1 MQSERAATQKS
12 APGGELVDGWRQVG
26 SVDFATGAVDD
37 APPTQR
43 DPRQSN
49 HEASDTDTIRIGLL
63 LPLSGP
69 SGLLGPSGRN
79 CAELAANEI
88 NKRGGLLG
96 KRVQVIVADGGMSFE
111 ASAREGLRLIEED
124 GAAALIGTH
133 PSGVREV
140 LAPRIAGRVPYV
152 YTPIFE
158 GGDTAPGVFFLGE
171 TAPQQLGPV
180 VPWLA
185 ETHAARRWFLIG
197 NDYRWPRDAHWTARA
212 MVDRTGGTVA
222 GEILLPLGTEDF
234 EEAIDAIAAARP
246 DVVIAALVGSDAVIF
261 HRAFARAG
269 LSESIWRLGL
279 LTEENTLLGVG
290 ADCSDRLLTV
300 AGYFAALDTS
310 ENRTFVNRYLT
321 RFGPHAPPLNS
332 IGQSAY
338 EGLIFLDEI
347 ARRAGS
353 LTTQDLARVSDGLV
367 FHGPRGTSRMVHRHL
382 VKDMHLAAARGIEFT
397 ILKSFPQISATGEMP
412 S

>member
-1 MQSERAATQKS
+1 MTAGAIGDASPPASRREARRGSLRAH
-12 APGGELVDGWRQVG
+12 
-26 SVDFATGAVDD
+26 D
-37 APPTQR
+37 A
-43 DPRQSN
+43 
-49 HEASDTDTIRIGLL
+49 HTIRIGLL

-79 CAELAANEI
+79 CAELAAEEI
-88 NKRGGLLG
+88 NERGGLMG
-96 KRVQVIVADGGMSFE
+96 RQVQVIVADGGMSFE
-111 ASAREGLRLIEED
+111 ASAREGMRLIEED
-124 GAAALIGTH
+124 GACALVGAH

-140 LAPRIAGRVPYV
+140 LAPRIASRVPYI

-171 TAPQQLGPV
+171 TAHQQLGPV
-180 VPWLA
+180 VPWLT
-185 ETHAARRWFLIG
+185 ETQAARRWFLIG

-212 MVDRTGGTVA
+212 VIDRCGGAVA

-234 EEAIDAIAAARP
+234 EAAIDAIATARP
-246 DVVIAALVGSDAVIF
+246 DVVVAALVGSDAVIF

-290 ADCSDRLLTV
+290 AECSDRLLTV
-300 AGYFAALDTS
+300 AGYFASLETS
-310 ENRTFVNRYLT
+310 ENRAFVERYLA
-321 RFGPHAPPLNS
+321 RFGPQAPALNS

-338 EGLIFLDEI
+338 EGLIFLEEI
-347 ARRAGS
+347 ARKAGS
-353 LTTQDLARVSDGLV
+353 LATDDVARVSDGLV
-367 FHGPRGTSRMVHRHL
+367 FQGPRGTTRMVHRHV
-382 VKDMHLAAARGIEFT
+382 VKDMHLAEARGIEFR

-412 S
+412 A

>member
-1 MQSERAATQKS
+1 MAAGTVDNAQPPARRERRT
-12 APGGELVDGWRQVG
+12 APRR
-26 SVDFATGAVDD
+26 TR
-37 APPTQR
+37 P
-43 DPRQSN
+43 
-49 HEASDTDTIRIGLL
+49 TDTLRIGLL

-79 CAELAANEI
+79 CAELAAEEI
-88 NKRGGLLG
+88 NDRGGLMG
-96 KRVQVIVADGGMSFE
+96 RRVQVIVADGGMSFE
-111 ASAREGLRLIEED
+111 ASAREGMRLIEED
-124 GAAALIGTH
+124 GACALIGTH

-140 LAPRIAGRVPYV
+140 LAPRIAGRVPYI

-171 TAPQQLGPV
+171 TAHQQLGPA
-180 VPWLA
+180 VPWLT
-185 ETHAARRWFLIG
+185 EVHDARRWFLIG

-212 MVDRTGGTVA
+212 VIDRSGGTVA

-234 EEAIDAIAAARP
+234 DDAIAAIAAAEP
-246 DVVIAALVGSDAVIF
+246 DVVVAALVGSDAVIF

-300 AGYFAALDTS
+300 AGYFATLETQ
-310 ENRTFVNRYLT
+310 ENRAFVERYIA
-321 RFGPHAPPLNS
+321 RFGPQAPALNS
-332 IGQSAY
+332 IGQSCY

-347 ARRAGS
+347 ARKAGS
-353 LTTQDLARVSDGLV
+353 LATADLERVADGLV
-367 FHGPRGTSRMVHRHL
+367 FHGPRGTTRMVHRHV
-382 VKDMHLAAARGIEFT
+382 VKDMHLAEARGIEYRIVKT
-397 ILKSFPQISATGEMP
+397 FPQISATGEMP

>member
-1 MQSERAATQKS
+1 LIEDDGAT
-12 APGGELVDGWRQVG
+12 A
-26 SVDFATGAVDD
+26 
-37 APPTQR
+37 
-43 DPRQSN
+43 
-49 HEASDTDTIRIGLL
+49 
-63 LPLSGP
+63 
-69 SGLLGPSGRN
+69 LLGP
-79 CAELAANEI
+79 
-88 NKRGGLLG
+88 
-96 KRVQVIVADGGMSFE
+96 
-111 ASAREGLRLIEED
+111 
-124 GAAALIGTH
+124 H

-140 LAPRIAGRVPYV
+140 LPPRTGGRVPYV

-158 GGDTAPGVFFLGE
+158 VGDAAPGVFFLGE

-180 VPWLA
+180 VPWLT
-185 ETHAARRWFLIG
+185 ETQRARRWFLIG
-197 NDYRWPRDAHWTARA
+197 NDYRWPRDAHRTARA
-212 MVDRTGGTVA
+212 MVDRAGGTVA

-300 AGYFAALDTS
+300 AGYFAALDTPG
-310 ENRTFVNRYLT
+310 NKAFVDRYLA
-321 RFGPHAPPLNS
+321 RFGPHAPALNS

-353 LTTQDLARVSDGLV
+353 LATEDLERVSDGLV
-367 FHGPRGTSRMVHRHL
+367 FHGPRGPSRMVHRHV
-382 VKDMHLAAARGIEFT
+382 VKDMHLAEARGIEFS
-397 ILKSFPQISATGEMP
+397 ILKSFPQISATGELP